1 MILYLIIITGVCS
14 MVAFSSSEALSKMI
28 FNPYRVEHN
37 REWWRFITSGFIHAD
52 WMHLMVNMFV
62 FYSFGQTTLDN
73 YSNAYEG
80 NGEYYFLILYFGGMI
95 VANISSYKKNR
106 DNPEYNALGASG
118 AVSAVVFAFIVF
130 KPLTMLYLFGII
142 PIPGIVF
149 GVLYLI
155 YSLYEAKRAAD
166 FINHEAHFWGAVF
179 GFLFTIVMKPELFN
193 GFIYSVTHFLK

>member
-14 MVAFSSSEALSKMI
+14 TLAFSSGEALSRMI

-52 WMHLMVNMFV
+52 WMHLMVNMYV

-73 YSNAYEG
+73 YNNAYEE
-80 NGEYYFLILYFGGMI
+80 NGEYYFLFLYFGGMI
-95 VANISSYKKNR
+95 VANISSYRKNR
-106 DNPEYNALGASG
+106 DNLDYNALGASG

-130 KPLTMLYLFGII
+130 QPLTMLYLFGII

-193 GFIYSVTHFLK
+193 GFVYSITHF